1 MLVKVCKNDQQ
12 NANLFGK
19 MINKML
25 IYLDEIMDAFSY
37 VSKKRIYSIQYV
49 EEQIFI
55 NSVSRIHSELTA
67 RLNIYYIHHS
77 SIIGNR
83 SVANRQFQL

>member
-1 MLVKVCKNDQQ
+1 MVKVCKNDQQ

-25 IYLDEIMDAFSY
+25 IYLDEIKAFSY

-55 NSVSRIHSELTA
+55 NSVSRIHSEFTA
-67 RLNIYYIHHS
+67 SLNIYYIHHS

-83 SVANRQFQL
+83 SVANIQFQL